1 MMDERMLRILTPKQ
15 VKIREL
21 AMRAMFWAGELGDAE
36 AVNDVKRAK
45 GALMKTLKSLS
56 EYTKIPTDRLF
67 VAVSDTYGQ
76 QDHSLDWLRK
86 LGVDMPKM

>member
-1 MMDERMLRILTPKQ
+1 MDERMLRMLTPKQ

-36 AVNDVKRAK
+36 QVNDVKRAK
-45 GALMKTLKSLS
+45 GALMKTVGTLS
-56 EYTKIPTDRLF
+56 EYTKVPKDKLF
-67 VAVSDTYGQ
+67 LAVKDTYGQ